1 VSLTPQEILRR
12 LRVPG
17 YVVASLIILV
27 PVIESIAGAWPFQIG
42 RAAWRLTVIGT
53 AAGVVGTPILG
64 LFLMLILAAMSGQRG
79 VLWLISSS
87 CILAGVLCLVGSGVF
102 ALDAVQMRARVR
114 IAVAGRYNIASAWTV
129 VKLWLSSATLMVLG
143 VSSYQTAN
151 TIRRRLATRL
161 QKNGSLT
168 LQTSAAP
175 PERTAG

>member
-42 RAAWRLTVIGT
+42 GAAWRLTAIGT

-64 LFLMLILAAMSGQRG
+64 LFLMLILATMSGQRG

-87 CILAGVLCLVGSGVF
+87 CILGGALCLAGSGVF
-102 ALDAVQMRARVR
+102 ALDAVQLRSQVR

-129 VKLWLSSATLMVLG
+129 VKLWLSSATLLVLG
-143 VSSYQTAN
+143 VSSYQTAD
-151 TIRRRLATRL
+151 TIRRRLTTRI

-175 PERTAG
+175 PERTAR